1 MSGLRPNSV
10 LYGVLALWAA
20 LALPSLAE
28 QWRNSERLRGMLA
41 GKSYEERA
49 SLVDHPAYPVARQ
62 IEAAVPERGCVTV
75 LAHAGP
81 DALDYYNARFDY
93 LLYPRRVQAF
103 ADSGAA
109 MGECD
114 YLAVFRDTPQNL
126 EASPFQ
132 GRWDE
137 AEVERRIAGAEPVAR
152 GSVVSVYHLP

>member
-1 MSGLRPNSV
+1 MSLRPNAV
-10 LYGVLALWAA
+10 LYLVVALWAA

-28 QWRNSERLRGMLA
+28 QWESSARLRGLLA

-62 IEAAVPERGCVTV
+62 IAAAVPERGCVTV

-81 DALDYYNARFDY
+81 EALDYYNARFDY

-103 ADSGAA
+103 ADSGAE
-109 MGECD
+109 MEDCQ
-114 YLAVFRDTPQNL
+114 YLAVFRDTEQNL
-126 EASPFQ
+126 AASPFA

-137 AEVERRIAGAEPVAR
+137 AEIDARTAEAEPVAR
-152 GSVVSVYHLP
+152 GSAVSVYQLP